1 MAYSLSRFEQEVSIT
16 FNAGED
22 VADLY
27 TADPVWIRKLDKLA
41 LQNPEQ
47 FRIKNEYCHEGK
59 PIAKR
64 YEFPKR
70 FVSIRSKDVKK
81 ELTEEQ
87 RVELSNRMKEQRKI
101 NSESKTK
108 EAEPENSL

>member
-1 MAYSLSRFEQEVSIT
+1 MAYSLSRFEQEVSII

-22 VADLY
+22 VAGLY
-27 TADPVWIRKLDKLA
+27 TADPVWIRKLDKLVS
-41 LQNPEQ
+41 QNPEQ
-47 FRIKNEYCHEGK
+47 FRIKNEYFYEGK
-59 PIAKR
+59 TIAKR

-87 RVELSNRMKEQRKI
+87 RVELSNRLKERKR
-101 NSESKTK
+101 
-108 EAEPENSL
+108 